1 VCYHVR
7 SYLGRSHLSDKLLL
21 LRFLKVYDFDIE
33 KAKELLL
40 INLEIRKKNPI
51 IFENRDILDAD
62 FQQAF
67 KTIQICPMPRN
78 TAENN
83 KISVFRLA
91 DADPSKYVY
100 VDVCRSVV
108 TMMDV
113 RFVTVDDNELINGEI
128 GVVDMSGFTFKHFMK
143 SASNLSVMRNYMKYV
158 QEAAP
163 FKIIQNHFIN
173 CSPMMD
179 KFISFI
185 KPFMKKEL
193 IDTMK
198 FHTDLETLF
207 DTLPR
212 ELLPNE
218 FGGSAGNI
226 EDIHREWVKV
236 VESKR

>member
-1 VCYHVR
+1 MSVAYHER
-7 SYLGRSHLSDKLLL
+7 FHLPDKLLL

-40 INLEIRKKNPI
+40 INLEMRKKNPM

-62 FQQAF
+62 FQQTF
-67 KTIQICPMPRN
+67 KTIQICPMPRV

-83 KISVFRLA
+83 KISVFRLS
-91 DADPSKYVY
+91 DPDPSKYVY

-179 KFISFI
+179 KFISFV

-198 FHTDLETLF
+198 FHTDLETLY

-226 EDIHREWVKV
+226 EDIHREWIKT